1 MNAQNCAVI
10 TRNDL
15 DYWGIDDLLLE
26 PCCAVK
32 YYPEIEICQNELDME
47 EDENRKEAERERLED
62 FGPSLLGRTRKYL
75 WDLFEYPQT
84 SRGAQVGGMVKSV
97 RMILY
102 YYCNNRSCLEIF
114 CLYVCIGRTPFKITN
129 DAGDKKMSERN
140 FF

>member
-102 YYCNNRSCLEIF
+102 YYCNNRSYLKIF
-114 CLYVCIGRTPFKITN
+114 CL
-129 DAGDKKMSERN
+129 
-140 FF
+140 